1 MKVALKQKVLFSN
14 ILIFSPLSEYE
25 FIIEGT
31 CFGTKVR
38 SITSYTKSARVANSR
53 GKNQYM

>member
-1 MKVALKQKVLFSN
+1 MHRRIFAGAVFAGGH
-14 ILIFSPLSEYE
+14 LIKE